1 MRHLQRIN
9 EMAGSGYRWV
19 PESEMERVILGQTAD
34 NFTSEEV
41 RQILATLTTTGAEGI
56 LSENTLLSKS
66 LGFLD
71 FWGPGATIREH
82 RVPSDG
88 LILRQSR
95 RFWMKETGAVYFEPE
110 TGDTLCILK
119 STDDW
124 FFASLAQEDYLICD
138 QLPGLLS
145 AIKVILGK

>member
-1 MRHLQRIN
+1 
-9 EMAGSGYRWV
+9 MAGSGWRWV
-19 PESEMERVILGQTAD
+19 PEREMERVITDQTAD
-34 NFTSEEV
+34 TFTFEEV
-41 RQILATLTTTGAEGI
+41 RLIITAITATGAEGI
-56 LSENTLLSKS
+56 LSEQTLLSDS
-66 LGFLD
+66 LGMD
-71 FWGPGATIREH
+71 QFWGPGHEIREH

-95 RFWMKETGAVYFEPE
+95 RFWMKETGAVYFESE

-124 FFASLAQEDYLICD
+124 FFGSLAQENHIICD